1 MSPPPD
7 ERPFM
12 ATILSLDEARQ
23 DEWWPA
29 ASWAMIDDIAA
40 AGWSLE
46 RLNDAFHYADTIA
59 TDAVMIVQGGREV
72 ASRGDITRRF
82 HCHSMR
88 KSFLS
93 ALMGSYVEDGTID
106 LSLTLEALGIDDV
119 EGLSPKEKQAT
130 IYDLL
135 TARSGIYH
143 PAGYETPW
151 MQSIKPARHSQA
163 PGTWWCYSNWDFNA
177 LGTIF
182 TKLTRRGIH
191 KAFRDIIAR
200 PLGMEDFRHDEER
213 KDGCMVPEACS
224 QHPAYPFQMSTRD
237 LARFGL
243 VFLRDGRW
251 GTRQVIP
258 ADWVAA
264 SVLPYSDAGA
274 HGAYGYM
281 WWVARA
287 GIGFPGVVQPEGSY
301 SARGAGGHFLVVIP
315 PLDLVIVHR
324 VDTATPGRVVDKFQ
338 FGKLLRLILS
348 ARHHVNPR

>member
-1 MSPPPD
+1 MSPRPD
-7 ERPFM
+7 ERFIM
-12 ATILSLDEARQ
+12 ATDLPIDEVRQ
-23 DEWWPA
+23 DEWWPSS
-29 ASWAMIDDIAA
+29 SWAMIDDIAA

-72 ASRGDITRRF
+72 ASWGDITRRF
-82 HCHSMR
+82 NCHSIR

-93 ALMGSYVEDGTID
+93 SLIGPYVEDGTID
-106 LSLTLEALGIDDV
+106 LSLTLAALGIDDV
-119 EGLSPKEKQAT
+119 EGLSPIEKQAT

-151 MQSIKPARHSQA
+151 MRSIKPKRHSQP
-163 PGTWWCYSNWDFNA
+163 PGTTWCYSNWDFNA

-182 TKLTRRGIH
+182 TRLTGRGIH
-191 KAFRDIIAR
+191 EAFRDAIAR

-213 KDGCMVPEACS
+213 KDGWTVPDTCS
-224 QHPAYPFQMSTRD
+224 LHPAYPFQMSTRD

-243 VFLRDGRW
+243 MFLRDGRW

-258 ADWVAA
+258 ADWVAT

-274 HGAYGYM
+274 RGAYGYM
-281 WWVARA
+281 WWLAKA
-287 GIGFPGVVQPEGSY
+287 GTGFPGVVQPEGSF
-301 SARGAGGHFLVVIP
+301 SAQRAGGHFLVVIP

-324 VDTATPGRVVDKFQ
+324 VDTGVPDHLVDRFQ
-338 FGKLLRLILS
+338 FGKLLRLILD
-348 ARHHVNPR
+348 ARHAVNPR

>member
-1 MSPPPD
+1 MV
-7 ERPFM
+7 
-12 ATILSLDEARQ
+12 ARGL
-23 DEWWPA
+23 
-29 ASWAMIDDIAA
+29 MGDDRRHRCGRLVARA
-40 AGWSLE
+40 
-46 RLNDAFHYADTIA
+46 LNDAFHYADTIA

-135 TARSGIYH
+135 TARSGVYH

-182 TKLTRRGIH
+182 TKLTGRGIH
-191 KAFRDIIAR
+191 EAFRNIIAR

-224 QHPAYPFQMSTRD
+224 QHAAYPFQMSTRD

-243 VFLRDGRW
+243 MFLRDGRW
-251 GTRQVIP
+251 GRGRSSRPTGWRRAFCPIP
-258 ADWVAA
+258 MPARTAPMDTCGGWRGRASAFREWCSRKAAIRRGAPAGISSSSFRRSTLSLFTASTPPRRAA
-264 SVLPYSDAGA
+264 SSTSSSLASCFAL
-274 HGAYGYM
+274 
-281 WWVARA
+281 
-287 GIGFPGVVQPEGSY
+287 F
-301 SARGAGGHFLVVIP
+301 SALAI
-315 PLDLVIVHR
+315 
-324 VDTATPGRVVDKFQ
+324 T
-338 FGKLLRLILS
+338 
-348 ARHHVNPR
+348 

>member
-1 MSPPPD
+1 MPLLPD
-7 ERPFM
+7 ERPPM
-12 ATILSLDEARQ
+12 VTDLPIDEARQ

-72 ASRGDITRRF
+72 ASRGDIVRHF

-88 KSFLS
+88 KSLLS
-93 ALMGSYVEDGTID
+93 ALMGPYVEDGTID
-106 LSLTLEALGIDDV
+106 LSLTLATLDIDDV
-119 EGLSPKEKQAT
+119 EGLSEREKQAT

-151 MQSIKPARHSQA
+151 MQSIKPGRHSQA

-182 TKLTRRGIH
+182 TKLTGRGIH
-191 KAFRDIIAR
+191 EAFRDVIAA
-200 PLGMEDFRHDEER
+200 PIGMEDFRYDEVH
-213 KDGCMVPEACS
+213 KDGWMVPDACS
-224 QHPAYPFQMSTRD
+224 QHPAYPFQMSARD

-243 VFLRDGRW
+243 LFLRDGRW

-264 SVLPYSDAGA
+264 SVLPYSDAGTR
-274 HGAYGYM
+274 GAYGYM

-287 GIGFPGVVQPEGSY
+287 GTGLPGVVQPEGSY
-301 SARGAGGHFLVVIP
+301 SAWGSGGHFLVVIP
-315 PLDLVIVHR
+315 SLDLVIVHR
-324 VDTATPGRVVDKFQ
+324 VDTGTPNRMVDKFQ
-338 FGKLLRLILS
+338 FGKLLRLILG
-348 ARHHVNPR
+348 ARHRVNLR